1 MGQIVNVDDKRRQ
14 RLAEAKIERAF
25 EITPSDS
32 TNLSHP
38 IIALYVGVGGTIK
51 LELISGDVIT
61 LTNLVAGAWHPI
73 SAVKV
78 FLSDTDCD
86 EIVGAY

>member
-1 MGQIVNVDDKRRQ
+1 MSQIVNVDEQKRQ
-14 RLAEAKIERAF
+14 RFAESKIERAF
-25 EITPSDS
+25 QIIPSDS
-32 TNLSHP
+32 VDLLHP
-38 IIALYVGVGGTIK
+38 TIALYVGIGGTIK

-73 SAVKV
+73 SAIKV
-78 FLSDTDCD
+78 FSSDTDCD